1 MKTMTKFHHWGPLN
15 TRKNILVIKYLFLI
29 YTLIT
34 FGKELTVTQP
44 KKTGRKMVVA
54 IRHTCMLKAC
64 TSDKLKTE
72 TTEK

>member
-15 TRKNILVIKYLFLI
+15 TQTNILVIKYLFLI

-44 KKTGRKMVVA
+44 KKTDGRWSWRSDTHA
-54 IRHTCMLKAC
+54 CSKARALP
-64 TSDKLKTE
+64 TN
-72 TTEK
+72 